1 MLLKFTE
8 KSEFI
13 GRSKLWETRKYTV
26 WQKFMRKPKS
36 MEMRRYT
43 IMQRSEIFSM
53 CDDAQVYE
61 DANVGNILNAL
72 VLYIN
77 EGGLKEALSEEYPD
91 LAVESWREVIAPS
104 ITANLLNITI
114 IHYDEWQ

>member
-26 WQKFMRKPKS
+26 RQKFMRKPKS

-53 CDDAQVYE
+53 CDGAQVYE
-61 DANVGNILNAL
+61 DANVGKRN
-72 VLYIN
+72 
-77 EGGLKEALSEEYPD
+77 
-91 LAVESWREVIAPS
+91 
-104 ITANLLNITI
+104 
-114 IHYDEWQ
+114 